1 MKKLIIS
8 AICLLAL
15 AAGVS
20 SYAYYHSHQIV
31 AKNELAKANVE
42 ALTEDEPIDGG
53 ELPEGEITCSGSGH
67 GKCYEV
73 DWDEGLYGYCL
84 FKCSLTGNPDD
95 NCASWWI
102 DLVNFCT
109 FYGGFNSVGNYEL

>member
-8 AICLLAL
+8 IVCLLAL

-20 SYAYYHSHQIV
+20 SYVYYRSHLIV

-53 ELPEGEITCSGSGH
+53 ELPEGEIICSGTGY
-67 GKCYEV
+67 GRCYYVGILEQ
-73 DWDEGLYGYCL
+73 GLWGNCP
-84 FKCSLTGNPDD
+84 SGNPE
-95 NCASWWI
+95 NYCASWWV
-102 DLVNFCT
+102 DFVNLCVYIGGP
-109 FYGGFNSVGNYEL
+109 YGIADDEI